1 MLPMSQSPPTDYFRF
16 CPGEEQIKL
25 SNAVC
30 RGRRRSSYP
39 KCHGCKFND
48 DEKATQA
55 AVVAAKTKSSSDV
68 ESVFTAVEVRG
79 IYPSPLSEDV
89 AWRIGHAS
97 AQFLR
102 GKLRGSERADPG
114 TRAVVVGRDM
124 RTHGSVLQAA
134 LIDGIRASGTDVI
147 NVGQIDTPQLYFA
160 VNHHGACG
168 GIQTTASHRA
178 AHYNGFIVCGA
189 KGISIN
195 VETGLAGIRD
205 IAARVPRHQTGTTA
219 KLSDSE
225 LAQNY
230 RDFVLKFLRGSSGLA
245 RPVSVVVDASN
256 GMAGRWIPQVFGGIP
271 NLKITPLNFDHT
283 GRFTHIPDPSHPS
296 ALTGLKR
303 AVKQHKADFG
313 ICFDGDADRVAFV
326 DERGQVVGCDLVGAL
341 IARNILEREPGAAIV
356 HDLRCSRIVAEEME
370 RAGGRAIRE
379 RVGRPFI
386 TKAMYEQGAAF
397 GMELSGH
404 YYFRDNW
411 YGDSGLI
418 ALAHVLN
425 VLVSTGRKLG
435 ELVKAIQRYRA
446 SGEVGFKC
454 PDREMTFKKLRS
466 TFADARID
474 PLDGLTF
481 EYPDWWFNVRA
492 SRTTPALRLNI
503 EARTKK
509 LVDEK
514 LAELTPMLGLRE

>member
-1 MLPMSQSPPTDYFRF
+1 MSQSPPTDYFRF

-39 KCHGCKFND
+39 KCHGCRFND
-48 DEKATQA
+48 DEKAVQA
-55 AVVAAKTKSSSDV
+55 AVVAAKTRSSSDV
-68 ESVFTAVEVRG
+68 ESVFTAIEVRG

-102 GKLRGSERADPG
+102 GKLRGSERADPNS
-114 TRAVVVGRDM
+114 RAVVVGRDM
-124 RTHGSVLQAA
+124 RTHGAVLQAA

-147 NVGQIDTPQLYFA
+147 NVGLIDTPQLYFA

-178 AHYNGFIVCGA
+178 AHYNGFIVCGS

-219 KLSDSE
+219 KLSDGE
-225 LAQNY
+225 LAQQY

-245 RPVSVVVDASN
+245 RPISVVVDASN

-283 GRFTHIPDPSHPS
+283 GRFTHIPDPTHPS

-326 DERGQVVGCDLVGAL
+326 DERGQVVSCDLVGAL

-386 TKAMYEQGAAF
+386 TKAMYEQGAVF

-404 YYFRDNW
+404 YYFRDNL
-411 YGDSGLI
+411 YTDSGLI
-418 ALAHVLN
+418 AFAQVIN

-435 ELVKAIQRYRA
+435 ELVKAIQRYRT

-454 PDREMTFKKLRS
+454 PDREQTFKKLRS
-466 TFADARID
+466 AFADARID